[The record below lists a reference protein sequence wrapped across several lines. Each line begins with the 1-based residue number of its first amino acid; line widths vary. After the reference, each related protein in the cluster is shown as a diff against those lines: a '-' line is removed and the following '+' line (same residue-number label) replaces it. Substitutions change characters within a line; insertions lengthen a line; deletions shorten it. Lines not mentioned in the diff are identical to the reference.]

1 MNDFVVNS
9 LQNLDTLPNATK
21 EFKSYHLSAQGD
33 SLISVTSEPY
43 YGLAHHRA
51 FMYLNGRISH
61 YREIGCLGFNSFKG
75 DFFFSFHARV

>member
-1 MNDFVVNS
+1 MKPIFSAWSLWNTLCRWGLSEAFPLCMKVNEWFCRK
-9 LQNLDTLPNATK
+9 QNLDTLPNATE

-51 FMYLNGRISH
+51 FM
-61 YREIGCLGFNSFKG
+61 
-75 DFFFSFHARV
+75 

>member
-1 MNDFVVNS
+1 MNDFVVSS
-9 LQNLDTLPNATK
+9 LQNLDTLPYATK

-51 FMYLNGRISH
+51 FM
-61 YREIGCLGFNSFKG
+61 
-75 DFFFSFHARV
+75 